1 MGTGPVADWTP
12 RAPFEELAERPWP
25 TTNRCLMKNTGHT
38 VGLSCGNTWEA
49 RDGCA
54 PRRSTRDPVMG
65 TCCHGHQFMDRVS
78 AKFDDVTV
86 AIGIWERSQTSRIRD
101 QTSLRLG

>member
-49 RDGCA
+49 RDGRA
-54 PRRSTRDPVMG
+54 TQVDARPRNGNLLPWASVYG
-65 TCCHGHQFMDRVS
+65 QGFC
-78 AKFDDVTV
+78 K
-86 AIGIWERSQTSRIRD
+86 I
-101 QTSLRLG
+101 